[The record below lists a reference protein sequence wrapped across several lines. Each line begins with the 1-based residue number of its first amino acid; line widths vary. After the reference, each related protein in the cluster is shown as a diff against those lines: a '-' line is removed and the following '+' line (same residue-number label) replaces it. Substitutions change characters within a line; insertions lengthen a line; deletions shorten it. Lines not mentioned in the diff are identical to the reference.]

1 MREAAPPSATTSRIV
16 WPMTTRSA
24 WGLGLATVT
33 DDGTTLDVWYPNP
46 VLGDEPEDGHADLRA
61 TLSTMERHDEA
72 RGVHTTVVRTWSD
85 LDDAPQTVA
94 GAYLR
99 LHILSHR
106 LVLPG
111 SVNLDGIVSRL
122 SNVVWTSEGPCA
134 AEDFEHTRARLLAK
148 LGHPVTVRSVDR
160 FPRMLDYVMPSGVRI
175 GDAGSVC
182 LGAYLAEGTVVMQ
195 SGFVSYNA
203 GTLGRS
209 LVEGRLAHGVV
220 IGAGSDVGVGAST
233 MGTLTPGRER
243 VSLGE
248 GCLLGAN
255 SGLGIPL
262 GDNCVVEAGLYLTA
276 DTRVAL
282 LPSGG
287 VVPGPQGQF
296 RQPRV
301 VEARALSGA
310 SNVLF
315 RRNSQSGAVEAMPR
329 GGKEI
334 TLPGA

>member
-1 MREAAPPSATTSRIV
+1 
-16 WPMTTRSA
+16 MTTRSA

-33 DDGTTLDVWYPNP
+33 DDGNTLDVWYPRP
-46 VLGDEPEDGHADLRA
+46 ILGDEPEDGHADLLA
-61 TLSTMERHDEA
+61 TLSAMERHDEA

-99 LHILSHR
+99 LHLLSHR

-111 SVNLDGIVSRL
+111 TVNLDGIVSRL
-122 SNVVWTSEGPCA
+122 ANVVWTSEGPCA
-134 AEDFEHTRARLLAK
+134 AEGFETTRARLRAK

-160 FPRMLDYVMPSGVRI
+160 FPRMLDYVIPSGVRV
-175 GDAGSVC
+175 GDAEGVR
-182 LGAYLAEGTVVMQ
+182 LGAYLSEGTVVTQ
-195 SGFVSYNA
+195 SGLVSYNA

-209 LVEGRLAHGVV
+209 LVEGRVAQGVI
-220 IGAGSDVGVGAST
+220 IGAGSDIGVGAST
-233 MGTLTPGRER
+233 MAAPTAGVDR

-248 GCLLGAN
+248 GCLLGAS

-276 DTRVAL
+276 TTRVAL

-287 VVPGPQGQF
+287 VVPGQHGQF

-301 VEARALSGA
+301 VEARTLSGA

-334 TLPGA
+334 ALPTV